1 MSGFKYPY
9 TCDSI
14 DREIGRCRSE
24 LYIYVKDLFKSY
36 QLPHDHMNCFNASEE
51 LFSSMSDIF
60 EQTRKIN
67 ENIRADADK
76 QIKDAN
82 EETLEFR
89 AENFKKENE
98 IKRLKKLL
106 DDNHIDY

>member
-36 QLPHDHMNCFNASEE
+36 GLPHDHMNCFNSSEE
-51 LFSSMSDIF
+51 IFSSMSDVF
-60 EQTRKIN
+60 EKTRQSN
-67 ENIRADADK
+67 ENIRVAADK
-76 QIKDAN
+76 QIKEIDN
-82 EETLEFR
+82 ELLEFR
-89 AENFKKENE
+89 ADNFIKQKEIE
-98 IKRLKKLL
+98 RLKLLL
-106 DDNHIDY
+106 DKNNIEY